1 MQEKD
6 ITNLGNLFLFQLLDN
21 DELQKILPFFSEK
34 RFGKGVVIFSEN
46 DEGDSMYI
54 IKTGIVRITK
64 KEKEIALLNPGDF
77 FGEIALFEYV
87 RRTATAS
94 AVEESELLEI
104 KRASFDELFQ
114 TQPVICAKI
123 LYQMMC
129 EMTRRLRKT
138 SFPEDF
144 LVF

>member
-1 MQEKD
+1 MQKKD

-21 DELQKILPFFSEK
+21 DELQKLLPFFSEK
-34 RFGKGVVIFSEN
+34 RFGKGVIIFSEN

-64 KEKEIALLNPGDF
+64 KGKEIALLNSGDF

-94 AVEESELLEI
+94 AVEEVELLEI
-104 KRASFDELFQ
+104 KRASFNELFQ
-114 TQPVICAKI
+114 AQPVICAKI

>member
-6 ITNLGNLFLFQLLDN
+6 MTNLGNLFLFQLLDN
-21 DELQKILPFFSEK
+21 DELQQLLSFFSEK
-34 RFGKGVVIFSEN
+34 RFGKGVIIFSEN
-46 DEGDSMYI
+46 DKGDSMYI

-104 KRASFDELFQ
+104 KRASFNKLFQ
-114 TQPVICAKI
+114 TKPVICAKI

-129 EMTRRLRKT
+129 EMTRRLRKI

-144 LVF
+144 LIF